1 MKLAIIGAGKMGGA
15 IMQGALKA
23 AVLKPEEVGIYDVD
37 DELTASLQKE
47 FGVKVL
53 DKESLADAKR
63 MLLAVKPQIF
73 GKVAPVVKGK
83 AEAYLSIMAGI
94 PAERIA
100 QAVGTGRVVRPM
112 PNLGAAVGQ
121 SATALAALADCTDDD
136 LGFTKELF
144 SAIGKVYPM
153 PEKLINAFTGLA
165 GSGPAFVALF
175 AEALADGGVRMGFSR
190 EMAKDIAQQVLAGT
204 AAILADKNPADLKDE
219 VSSAGG
225 TTIAGVKA
233 LEKHAFR
240 HTVMQAVEDAT
251 KRGED
256 LANG

>member
-23 AVLKPEEVGIYDVD
+23 GVLKPNEVGIYDVN
-37 DELTASLQKE
+37 EALTAQLQKDY
-47 FGVKVL
+47 GINVL
-53 DKESLADAKR
+53 TSDDLTDAER

-73 GKVAPVVKGK
+73 EKVVPVVKNK
-83 AEAYLSIMAGI
+83 VEAYLSIMAGI
-94 PAERIA
+94 PAGNIA
-100 QAVGTGRVVRPM
+100 DSVASKRVVRLM

-121 SATALAALADCTDDD
+121 SATAMAALDECTDEDVA
-136 LGFTKELF
+136 FTKELF

-153 PEKLINAFTGLA
+153 PERLINAFTGLA
-165 GSGPAFVALF
+165 GSSPAFVALF

-190 EMAKDIAQQVLAGT
+190 EMAKDIAHQVLAGT

-233 LEKHAFR
+233 LEKNAFR

-251 KRGED
+251 RRGEE